1 VSGLGEGATEASGGS
16 VVLRPGVG
24 WPMWCCMTDPTARRA
39 LEASLAQSRW
49 LAKWAGLN
57 AREDRLWREILR
69 GFALTGEAQD
79 ARSLAAATGLEPR
92 AVAAHLG
99 DLQRRDMLVLEACS
113 GSVRAAYPFCAWET
127 EHRVAIAGGSTV
139 PSLCAIDALGA
150 GAMLGR
156 DSIVESRC
164 RFCGAPVRIE
174 TRERGRALASVG
186 PATATVWAGQRY
198 AGNCSATS
206 GCTLKAFFCKAEHLA
221 AWREG
226 EDPQGLGFALTPA
239 AALQIGLALFL
250 PLLRPEGPA
259 EAEA

>member
-1 VSGLGEGATEASGGS
+1 VSGLSRSATQASGGS

-24 WPMWCCMTDPTARRA
+24 WPMWSCLTDPTARRA
-39 LEASLAQSRW
+39 LEASLARSRW
-49 LAKWAGLN
+49 LTKWAGLD
-57 AREDRLWREILR
+57 AREDRLWRAVLR

-79 ARSLAAATGLEPR
+79 PRSLAAATGLEP
-92 AVAAHLG
+92 ATIAAHLG
-99 DLQRRDMLVLEACS
+99 DLQRRDMLVLDASC

-127 EHRVAIAGGSTV
+127 GHRVAIAGGSTV
-139 PSLCAIDALGA
+139 SSLCAIDALGA

-156 DSIVESRC
+156 DSLVESRC

-174 TRERGRALASVG
+174 TRERGRALASAG
-186 PATATVWAGQRY
+186 PGTATVWAGQRY

-221 AWREG
+221 AWRERD
-226 EDPQGLGFALTPA
+226 DPQGLGFRLAPA

-250 PLLRPEGPA
+250 PLLSPEPPA